1 MSAPPLRVHRFI
13 EKLASSPE
21 SRAQFLADPGPLF
34 DQFALEHAQRAAL
47 REGTVEALRKIG
59 VHPSMVFKF
68 LIATGRAP
76 IKFGSARYYLDRV

>member
-13 EKLASSPE
+13 ETIAASPE
-21 SRAQFLADPGPLF
+21 NRAQFLADPAPLF
-34 DQFALEHAQRAAL
+34 DQFALESEQQAAL

-59 VHPSMVFKF
+59 VHPSMMFKF